1 MLVRDCA
8 MNSSGSTK
16 SRKRDNR
23 HRLLHAQWI
32 KSGKPYLTGSPRPCN
47 YR

>member
-1 MLVRDCA
+1 MVRDCA
-8 MNSSGSTK
+8 MNSSGNTRAESAI
-16 SRKRDNR
+16 NP